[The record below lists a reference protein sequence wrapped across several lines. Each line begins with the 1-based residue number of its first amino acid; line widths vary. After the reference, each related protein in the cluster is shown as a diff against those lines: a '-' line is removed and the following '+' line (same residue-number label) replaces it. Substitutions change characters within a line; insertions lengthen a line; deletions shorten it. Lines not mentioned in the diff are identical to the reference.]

1 MMKHIVCALVIVGF
15 LCTLGCGRRE
25 ISSEGKVL
33 RLLSYRT
40 RPNVNPQAIRHAED
54 AIRAIPSKAPIMERL
69 EWGRIR
75 GESTLRYYVLVLFE
89 DQQLLRNEE
98 FFKATQEVVG
108 LDDLGPYFSGAATT
122 PFFIHDATPHVRTS
136 THGMLR
142 RVVQVHFNPDT
153 TREQM
158 QEFEDKIVALP
169 DQISEIT
176 RLEWGAS
183 TGYDPADPA
192 PQAIDPNFRNGSYCV
207 LFTFARVRARDACL
221 AHPAYAEFQRMA
233 KDYSTRTPSAYEF
246 VSRVEYIADSD

>member
-40 RPNVNPQAIRHAED
+40 RPNVNPQAIRNAED

-69 EWGRIR
+69 EWGKIS
-75 GESTLRYYVLVLFE
+75 GDSNVPYCVLVLFE
-89 DQQLLRNEE
+89 DQQLIGNVEFDNATHEVRN
-98 FFKATQEVVG
+98 
-108 LDDLGPYFSGAATT
+108 LDDLGPYFSPGPGGTYLL
-122 PFFIHDATPHVRTS
+122 HDATPHVRTS

-142 RVVQVHFNPDT
+142 RVVRTHFEPDT

-158 QEFEDKIVALP
+158 QEFEDKIAALP
-169 DQISEIT
+169 GQISEVT

-183 TGYDPADPA
+183 TGYNPADPQ
-192 PQAIDPNFRNGSYCV
+192 PIDPNFRNGSYCV
-207 LFTFARVRARDACL
+207 IFTFASVRARDACL

-233 KDYSTRTPSAYEF
+233 KEYSTRTPSAYEF